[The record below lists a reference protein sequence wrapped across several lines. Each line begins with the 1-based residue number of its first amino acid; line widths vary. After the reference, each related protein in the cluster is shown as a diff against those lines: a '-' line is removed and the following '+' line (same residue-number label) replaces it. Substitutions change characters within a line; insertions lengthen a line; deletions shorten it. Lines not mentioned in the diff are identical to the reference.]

1 MLEDAPEPAA
11 EPTRLGAGFAK
22 VWTASTVSNLADGV
36 LKLAV
41 PVLAVRFTDSP
52 LLVAGVGFAMS
63 LPWLLFALH
72 AGAIADRVDRR
83 RAMLLANG
91 CRGLVVAV
99 LAVVVG
105 AGQGSLWMLYLAGV
119 LLGLAEVFYD
129 TSSQSILPQV
139 VGRSV
144 LPRANSRLYLGEL
157 TANNFVGPPLGGF
170 LVAAGAAL
178 ALGVPAAL
186 WGIAVAAL
194 ATLPGSY
201 RVERAGPSTSLG
213 ADIREGF
220 GFLIRHPVLRTM
232 AAMTGASNFAS
243 AMVFGVFVLYAV
255 GPGSAMGLTEPQYG
269 VLITAMAVGSVP
281 GAMLATR
288 IAARLGRARS
298 LSLGV
303 ALISLSIGVPA
314 VTTSPWLIGGAWA
327 LGGAAIALWNVIVV
341 SLRQQITPDALLGRI
356 NSCYRLLAWG
366 LIPVGGLTGGLL
378 AEAFGLPATFAV
390 AASVSGL
397 TALGLLVVRDRA
409 IEAAEAA
416 VPRSFNARSGD

>member
-1 MLEDAPEPAA
+1 MQEETPEPTDAPS
-11 EPTRLGAGFAK
+11 RLGAGFAR

-36 LKLAV
+36 LKVAV

-91 CRGLVVAV
+91 CRGVVVAL
-99 LAVVVG
+99 LAVAVG
-105 AGQGSLWMLYLAGV
+105 AGLGSLWMLYLAGV
-119 LLGLAEVFYD
+119 LIGMAEVFYD

-157 TANNFVGPPLGGF
+157 AANNFVGPPLGGF
-170 LVAAGAAL
+170 LIAASATL

-186 WGIAVAAL
+186 WAVAVAAL
-194 ATLPGSY
+194 ATLPGSF
-201 RVERAGPSTSLG
+201 RVERTGPPTSL
-213 ADIREGF
+213 ATDIREGF
-220 GFLIRHPVLRTM
+220 GFLIAHPVLRTM
-232 AAMTGASNFAS
+232 AAMTGTSNFAS
-243 AMVFGVFVLYAV
+243 SMAFSIFVLFAV

-269 VLITAMAVGSVP
+269 VLITAGAIGSVL
-281 GAMLATR
+281 GSLFATR
-288 IAARLGRARS
+288 LAARLGRARS
-298 LSLGV
+298 LALGV
-303 ALISLSIGVPA
+303 VLMSLHIGTPAL
-314 VTTSPWLIGGAWA
+314 TTNPWLIGAAWA
-327 LGGAAIALWNVIVV
+327 LSGAAIALWNVIVV
-341 SLRQQITPDALLGRI
+341 SLRQQITPDPLLGRM

-366 LIPVGGLTGGLL
+366 MIPIGSLAGGLL
-378 AEAFGLPATFAV
+378 AEAFGLPVTFAV
-390 AASVSGL
+390 AAAVNAV
-397 TALGLLVVRDRA
+397 TALGLFVVRERA

-416 VPRSFNARSGD
+416 VAHTRG